1 MSTPPRTKE
10 IKISLYLAVAAVL
23 VLGFADLA
31 RGGTTA
37 SAFLLAIA
45 YCVLMPVAIWY
56 GRASTLAN
64 SAPDSH
70 TDAPPYSVAA
80 IVAGAVLALYLVT
93 MATSTAMWDTSEY
106 IAAAYTFGIPHPPG
120 NPFFVIVGHAFALLP
135 IAGSV
140 AARVN
145 VLAAICSAI
154 AAGVWFLVT
163 EHVLR
168 SWIARREVR
177 IAGGVIAALIGAT
190 AFTVWNQSVVNEK
203 VYTVSLAGIAL
214 ISWLAVR
221 WSARPDAPRADAMLV
236 MIAYLCGLGYANHMA
251 GMLPALG
258 VGVAILV
265 MRPSTLL
272 RGKLLIACIVALVV
286 GLTPFATQ
294 PIRAAYF
301 PALNEGEPTAC
312 RTTIALSCTM
322 SSKTFGAFMYNFNRE
337 QFGKPNLADR
347 QASFPDQVGMWWMYF
362 KWQWLRDPRFEHPFA
377 QALLAAAFLV
387 LGLVGGWAHFQRD
400 RHSFWYVGTLMFTTT
415 LLLIFYL
422 NFKLGGSQDPGSA
435 QPHEVRDR
443 DYFFIWSFSA
453 WGVWAAVGL
462 IYVWESIA
470 AMFGIETVRVGRE
483 SATVPARKSWLYA
496 SPTLLLA
503 AVPLFGNWSS
513 ASRHGHRATR
523 DMAADLLNS
532 VEPYGVLITVGDN
545 DTFPLWYAQEV
556 EGIRRDVV
564 VACTSLLNTDW
575 YVRQI
580 IRRPIYEYDAAKGP
594 AIYRNTRW
602 VKPATSPIHMTMDE
616 ADAVPGYYELRGPTA
631 FSTGRLRTN
640 IDPRQLEYGVLQR
653 ADAFVLRMIQDSWP
667 ERPFYFARSA
677 GGYPRSL
684 GLENN
689 VLTQGLASKL
699 FMPPASATRDTVFV
713 EGDGWLDA
721 ARTERL
727 WNDVFAGHRS
737 IVHEGQWV
745 DRPSVSMPSL
755 YVFTG
760 AELADALRAQGKMGD
775 ANAVFTTVR
784 QVAQA
789 TQLDGMIRGVEQDF
803 RATRAGDS
811 AGVTLHINASDQ
823 PKTQSTEPIVRR
835 AKR

>member
-1 MSTPPRTKE
+1 MSTLRHTKE
-10 IKISLYLAVAAVL
+10 IKISLYLAAAAVL

-45 YCVLMPVAIWY
+45 YCVLVPLAIWY
-56 GRASTLAN
+56 GRASTPAS
-64 SAPDSH
+64 SAPDLQP
-70 TDAPPYSVAA
+70 DAPPYAGAA

-154 AAGVWFLVT
+154 AAGVWFLIT

-168 SWIARREVR
+168 GWIVRSELR

-214 ISWLAVR
+214 VSWLAVR

-236 MIAYLCGLGYANHMA
+236 MIAYFCGLGYANHMA

-265 MRPSTLL
+265 RRPSTLL
-272 RGKLLIACIVALVV
+272 RGKLLIACIVALFI

-312 RTTIALSCTM
+312 RTKIALSCTL

-362 KWQWLRDPRFEHPFA
+362 KWQWLRDPKFEHPFA

-387 LGLVGGWAHFQRD
+387 LGVVGGWTHFQRD

-422 NFKLGGSQDPGSA
+422 NFKLGGSQDPGSP

-443 DYFFIWSFSA
+443 DYFFIWSYSA

-470 AMFGIETVRVGRE
+470 AMVGTENVRVGRE
-483 SATVPARKSWLYA
+483 SATVPSRKSWLYA

-503 AVPLFGNWSS
+503 AIPLLGNWRS
-513 ASRHGHRATR
+513 ASRHDHRATR

-580 IRRPIYEYDAAKGP
+580 IRRPVYDYDAARGP
-594 AIYRNTRW
+594 AIYRNTKW
-602 VKPATSPIHMTMDE
+602 VKPATPPIHMTLDE
-616 ADAVPGYYELRGPTA
+616 ADAVPGYYELRAPTA
-631 FSTGRLRTN
+631 FSTGRLHAT
-640 IDPRQLEYGVLQR
+640 IDPQRLEYGVLQR

-684 GLENN
+684 GLESN
-689 VLTQGLASKL
+689 V
-699 FMPPASATRDTVFV
+699 
-713 EGDGWLDA
+713 
-721 ARTERL
+721 
-727 WNDVFAGHRS
+727 
-737 IVHEGQWV
+737 
-745 DRPSVSMPSL
+745 
-755 YVFTG
+755 
-760 AELADALRAQGKMGD
+760 
-775 ANAVFTTVR
+775 
-784 QVAQA
+784 
-789 TQLDGMIRGVEQDF
+789 
-803 RATRAGDS
+803 
-811 AGVTLHINASDQ
+811 
-823 PKTQSTEPIVRR
+823 
-835 AKR
+835 